1 MNTDALELEWDSNFA
16 LPVANAENKLLEEA
30 INKKTLDRN
39 QYQSEFEEHRN
50 KALALKDH
58 IKYVKDELN
67 SAQVKE
73 ILHVYRKDSP
83 TVAFFF

>member
-1 MNTDALELEWDSNFA
+1 MNSTADAIELEWDNTFA

-39 QYQSEFEEHRN
+39 QYQSEFEENRN

-58 IKYVKDELN
+58 IKYVKDELT
-67 SAQVKE
+67 SAQVRNYFQE
-73 ILHVYRKDSP
+73 L
-83 TVAFFF
+83 FFEYFLYF